1 MTQYFPPL
9 GTVLPLGV
17 HPVQCQTMSDVQYVN
32 SMIMVHVEDTTPPE
46 IPGAVDRTVQA
57 AGPAGTV
64 IPDLFVTALDIA
76 DPLPNLV
83 VTAPPGN
90 LFPIGDTLV
99 ECFVTDASGNTNSV
113 EFVVTV
119 VDTTAPQIFCP
130 PSMTLL
136 KNTAEGADLEYPLV
150 VFDAGDPDLMVEC
163 SAPSGSILPLGLTTV
178 VCTVTDAY
186 GNQSTCSFQVQVNQP
201 DAGLISGLNASGGN
215 VSMTFPTQPGV
226 EYAVEYKDS
235 LDDAEWQ
242 PLEFVVGTGSP
253 MQITDPAPAQLM
265 RYYRV
270 RSP

>member
-9 GTVLPLGV
+9 GTLLPPGV
-17 HPVQCQTMSDVQYVN
+17 HPVQCNVISQTQFENRV
-32 SMIMVHVEDTTPPE
+32 IMVYVEDTTPPE
-46 IPGAVDRTVQA
+46 ILGAVDRIVQA
-57 AGPAGTV
+57 TGPAGTV
-64 IPDLFVTALDIA
+64 IPDLFVMVTDIA

-83 VTAPPGN
+83 VTSPPGN

-99 ECFVTDASGNTNSV
+99 ECFVTDAAGNTNSA

-136 KNTAEGADLEYPLV
+136 KNTVEGADLDYPLV

-186 GNQSTCSFQVQVNQP
+186 GNQSTCSFQVQVNAP
-201 DAGLISGLNASGGN
+201 EAGLISGLNASGGN

-253 MQITDPAPAQLM
+253 MQINDPAPNETQ
-265 RYYRV
+265 RFYRV